1 MPQLLLKKKKGKLK
15 STNSPVPAAILQVV
29 KDPLDKE
36 PSEVE
41 DHSGCQGVDQL
52 RVDGTTLVHLVI
64 KRMMIPIITSTW

>member
-1 MPQLLLKKKKGKLK
+1 MCHNSCKKKTRKVK

-41 DHSGCQGVDQL
+41 DYCGCQGVDQL
-52 RVDGTTLVHLVI
+52 RVDGTTLVHLVV
-64 KRMMIPIITSTW
+64 KRMRIPIISSTW